1 MIRGLLGVLTLLALT
16 LPAPAFAE
24 DVAAEAR
31 SVGLTATGAISS
43 GLSTQPAQD
52 MTPGYTTNPPQA
64 STSPL
69 DVNTNTAMLLA
80 VCQANPSDSTC
91 EAILQ
96 AKNDAAIRQATPS
109 MITDPDVQASLNQIQ
124 DPALQ
129 ALHNPVLAGVAAGY
143 SSCGTNTTT
152 KGGPIYATE
161 SCYNYYLRSLDQPCT
176 KNLQVSVSWS
186 CSPGATG
193 PYMNGQHYCNRQ
205 VSVPVTTTT
214 PGTPATKTSPAG
226 PQIVKVTWVTVTVSE
241 AAIPTVNQWWD
252 NGCAAMEARVPAGM
266 LPPDG
271 QQDPGTQGS
280 ATGNLNKCERTTS
293 VCTDALPTTRIID
306 TVAVSNSCWQYSNTF
321 SCVDNDPRSDCNQP
335 RWGTCQT
342 QGAAACVDYD
352 PIDPSICTATRQD
365 FSCLTADTTHTE
377 TSVNCSTKTY
387 TDLSGQVW
395 DTSHAPDKN
404 FGQTVVTLEAVREAG
419 VYMTGTPANLELFK
433 GFDNRC
439 VKKLFGMVNCCNK
452 TGGVNMSMFT
462 NASTTMA
469 AMTAAGKAAMSTYT
483 YDALFVSDAPGM
495 VLQGF
500 EALFGTGYDSALAG
514 VIAGDLSVSSFMTSL
529 VPGPWTIAIIAI
541 QYSGILTC
549 PENQKITS
557 MKRGAG
563 LCVDLG
569 EYCSRKLKWIRT
581 CVERTQSACCFNS
594 KLAKAINVQGKA
606 QLGRSMGGGGS
617 PNCSGFTPDDFTKLD
632 LSKMDFSEFMNDI
645 QAPAINT
652 SSTAARADPAKCYY
666 GNGKCN

>member
-214 PGTPATKTSPAG
+214 PG
-226 PQIVKVTWVTVTVSE
+226 
-241 AAIPTVNQWWD
+241 
-252 NGCAAMEARVPAGM
+252 R
-266 LPPDG
+266 LPP
-271 QQDPGTQGS
+271 
-280 ATGNLNKCERTTS
+280 
-293 VCTDALPTTRIID
+293 
-306 TVAVSNSCWQYSNTF
+306 
-321 SCVDNDPRSDCNQP
+321 
-335 RWGTCQT
+335 
-342 QGAAACVDYD
+342 
-352 PIDPSICTATRQD
+352 
-365 FSCLTADTTHTE
+365 
-377 TSVNCSTKTY
+377 
-387 TDLSGQVW
+387 
-395 DTSHAPDKN
+395 
-404 FGQTVVTLEAVREAG
+404 
-419 VYMTGTPANLELFK
+419 
-433 GFDNRC
+433 
-439 VKKLFGMVNCCNK
+439 
-452 TGGVNMSMFT
+452 
-462 NASTTMA
+462 
-469 AMTAAGKAAMSTYT
+469 
-483 YDALFVSDAPGM
+483 
-495 VLQGF
+495 
-500 EALFGTGYDSALAG
+500 
-514 VIAGDLSVSSFMTSL
+514 
-529 VPGPWTIAIIAI
+529 
-541 QYSGILTC
+541 
-549 PENQKITS
+549 
-557 MKRGAG
+557 
-563 LCVDLG
+563 
-569 EYCSRKLKWIRT
+569 
-581 CVERTQSACCFNS
+581 
-594 KLAKAINVQGKA
+594 
-606 QLGRSMGGGGS
+606 LGR
-617 PNCSGFTPDDFTKLD
+617 K
-632 LSKMDFSEFMNDI
+632 
-645 QAPAINT
+645 
-652 SSTAARADPAKCYY
+652 
-666 GNGKCN
+666 